1 MTKKIPYHGSK
12 SRFIAAELRNK
23 IRRGKL
29 LPGTPV
35 MSAPVIAKK
44 YGVCLMTAHRALD
57 ILEEESLIVRVKGSG
72 SFVNKNIFGGR
83 KLIFGIG
90 DSFCPQDDTV
100 IRKTLL
106 NSFPESALKALKK
119 ANCSYRIL
127 HFSSFVEQDKEMFA
141 DLDGLLLAPGFLEDK
156 TKDFISSLN
165 IPVVLYRAE
174 LELPYPF
181 PQVIPDHSVA
191 MDKLFALAAKEQIPG
206 IVIFYPSHD
215 NGTARFEAFVTA
227 AKKAGFSGEN
237 ITAIALDSISEARDA
252 AIETASVIRG
262 KLLFSCSDFFTADM
276 ISAWAEQDLICG
288 EDYLFAS
295 YDNLLAILPEP
306 LLPLGITSIDYS
318 RSGAAAMA
326 VRLLIQSAVN
336 REKQFYQ
343 TVKFPTRLSI
353 RESAFLQ
360 YKYTENLQ

>member
-1 MTKKIPYHGSK
+1 M
-12 SRFIAAELRNK
+12 A
-23 IRRGKL
+23 
-29 LPGTPV
+29 V
-35 MSAPVIAKK
+35 
-44 YGVCLMTAHRALD
+44 
-57 ILEEESLIVRVKGSG
+57 
-72 SFVNKNIFGGR
+72 
-83 KLIFGIG
+83 
-90 DSFCPQDDTV
+90 
-100 IRKTLL
+100 
-106 NSFPESALKALKK
+106 
-119 ANCSYRIL
+119 
-127 HFSSFVEQDKEMFA
+127 
-141 DLDGLLLAPGFLEDK
+141 
-156 TKDFISSLN
+156 
-165 IPVVLYRAE
+165 
-174 LELPYPF
+174 
-181 PQVIPDHSVA
+181 
-191 MDKLFALAAKEQIPG
+191 KEQIPG
-206 IVIFYPSHD
+206 IVVFHPPHD

-237 ITAIALDSISEARDA
+237 ITAIALGSISEARDV
-252 AIETASVIRG
+252 AIETAGVIRG

>member
-1 MTKKIPYHGSK
+1 MTKKMPLHGQK

-35 MSAPVIAKK
+35 MSAPEIAKK

-57 ILEEESLIVRVKGSG
+57 ILEEESLIVRIKGSG

-165 IPVVLYRAE
+165 IPVVIYRAE

-181 PQVIPDHSVA
+181 PQVIPDHSATTPTPSSVFEVTLP
-191 MDKLFALAAKEQIPG
+191 LFAPISPSNAA
-206 IVIFYPSHD
+206 
-215 NGTARFEAFVTA
+215 
-227 AKKAGFSGEN
+227 
-237 ITAIALDSISEARDA
+237 
-252 AIETASVIRG
+252 
-262 KLLFSCSDFFTADM
+262 
-276 ISAWAEQDLICG
+276 
-288 EDYLFAS
+288 
-295 YDNLLAILPEP
+295 
-306 LLPLGITSIDYS
+306 
-318 RSGAAAMA
+318 
-326 VRLLIQSAVN
+326 
-336 REKQFYQ
+336 
-343 TVKFPTRLSI
+343 
-353 RESAFLQ
+353 
-360 YKYTENLQ
+360 